1 MPKNKRQHFVPKFY
15 LRRFSK
21 DGKSINIWNISRKVK
36 VCNAN
41 LKNQCYRN
49 YFYGKNSVIENA
61 LSTIEGDAAQVVR
74 SIAESSVPPS
84 PGSGDHQ
91 VLILYILMQHGRTLH
106 MADELE
112 EMTDNL
118 AKHLVKYSSAPEGL
132 DLNNV
137 RIGLEEP
144 GLTALSLV
152 TSCYPLLFDLAYK
165 ILVNRTDTEFVTSD
179 NPVIFYNHL
188 MFFRRDES
196 NTGIAS
202 KGLEIYLPIDSHH
215 MILLYDDAI
224 YRVGND
230 KNKTVNI
237 NRNRDIEQLNML
249 QICSASEN
257 IYFRDKHL
265 DVATLYEKGKNYR
278 SKIKSDLQ
286 VVQIDQS
293 LEGGTREL
301 VKTSRVD
308 INTNLSLKF
317 LRIKLSAIKWR
328 TAFRKMRVQPVSVIR
343 NQRLMDAFEEF
354 QAQVNTGK
362 YHQGQFFE
370 FIQKGTTVRFN
381 NRKNSFD

>member
-1 MPKNKRQHFVPKFY
+1 
-15 LRRFSK
+15 
-21 DGKSINIWNISRKVK
+21 
-36 VCNAN
+36 
-41 LKNQCYRN
+41 
-49 YFYGKNSVIENA
+49 
-61 LSTIEGDAAQVVR
+61 
-74 SIAESSVPPS
+74 
-84 PGSGDHQ
+84 
-91 VLILYILMQHGRTLH
+91 

-165 ILVNRTDTEFVTSD
+165 ILVNRTDTKFVTSD

-188 MFFRRDES
+188 MFFRRDGS

-230 KNKTVNI
+230 KNKTVYI

-257 IYFRDKHL
+257 IYFRDIHL
-265 DVATLYEKGKNYR
+265 DVAMLYEKGKNYR

-301 VKTSRVD
+301 VQTFRVD

-354 QAQVNTGK
+354 QAQVKAGK

-370 FIQKGTTVRFN
+370 FIHKGTTIRFN